1 MDHNKLPDI
10 IFVILFAAGNTVS
23 YADLSDKL
31 GVSISELISAVKGLQ
46 EELKNTPLMLS
57 ETDNSI
63 RLVTRPEYGEYIH
76 KFQSERLQRLSDAAL
91 EVLAI
96 VVMKQPVTKAEID
109 NIRDADSEKVMRTL
123 IKGELIREVCRLREP
138 GSPAM
143 YGITD
148 NCLHRFGVKKYE
160 ELQGI
165 IKHNFDEPIEV

>member
-1 MDHNKLPDI
+1 M
-10 IFVILFAAGNTVS
+10 
-23 YADLSDKL
+23 
-31 GVSISELISAVKGLQ
+31 
-46 EELKNTPLMLS
+46 
-57 ETDNSI
+57 
-63 RLVTRPEYGEYIH
+63 
-76 KFQSERLQRLSDAAL
+76 
-91 EVLAI
+91 AI

-160 ELQGI
+160 GEIVKSGNII
-165 IKHNFDEPIEV
+165 IKQRGSVFHPGKNTYAAKDYSIHAKKEGVVKFRRMSGFKRGQYYVDVVESV